1 MTKRM
6 IAGKRLGALALGFG
20 LALASGRAAAAQETR
35 LTPQALVDR
44 AEIGD
49 LLARYYWNFGGGTES
64 FTSFYAPDAEM
75 VLGRNSYKGA
85 AAIEGAYKAVP
96 ADAPQR
102 KSFSLNILPTN
113 VLIVVHGGTATAQLV
128 FTEVVVDKQ
137 GDAPRILTQ
146 GREFDHLVKLNGRWL
161 ISRRQILP
169 SNGKPDD
176 WPK

>member
-1 MTKRM
+1 MAMRSVAKS
-6 IAGKRLGALALGFG
+6 AAGALALSLG
-20 LALASGRAAAAQETR
+20 LVLADVPAASAQVTAQS
-35 LTPQALVDR
+35 LADR

-64 FTSFYAPDAEM
+64 FTSFYAPGAEM
-75 VLGRNSYKGA
+75 ILGKNSYKGA

-113 VLIVVHGGTATAQLV
+113 ILITVQGSAATAQLV
-128 FTEVVVDKQ
+128 FTEVVVDKE
-137 GDAPRILTQ
+137 GDPPRLLTQ
-146 GREFDHLVKLNGRWL
+146 GREFDHLVKLKGRWL
-161 ISRRQILP
+161 ISKRQIMG
-169 SNGKPDD
+169 SNGKPDG

>member
-1 MTKRM
+1 MSKRM
-6 IAGKRLGALALGFG
+6 IGGMGVGALALGLG
-20 LALASGRAAAAQETR
+20 LALAQAPSASAQMTA
-35 LTPQALVDR
+35 QALADR
-44 AEIGD
+44 AEIED

-75 VLGRNSYKGA
+75 VLGKNSFKGA
-85 AAIEGAYKAVP
+85 AAIEGMYKSVP

-113 VLIVVHGGTATAQLV
+113 ILITVHGPTATAQLV
-128 FTEVVVDKQ
+128 FTEVVVDKE

-146 GREFDHLVKLNGRWL
+146 GREFDHLAKVKGRWL
-161 ISRRQILP
+161 ISKRQIMG
-169 SNGKPDD
+169 SNGRPAD

>member
-1 MTKRM
+1 MTMGSVGRR
-6 IAGKRLGALALGFG
+6 AAGALALSLG
-20 LALASGRAAAAQETR
+20 LVLLQAPAASAQMSAQTLA
-35 LTPQALVDR
+35 DR

-49 LLARYYWNFGGGTES
+49 LLARYYWNFGVGSES

-75 VLGRNSYKGA
+75 VLGKNSYKGG

-113 VLIVVHGGTATAQLV
+113 ILIVVHGGTATAQLV

-146 GREFDHLVKLNGRWL
+146 GREFDHLVKLKGRWL
-161 ISRRQILP
+161 ISKRQIMGP
-169 SNGKPDD
+169 NGKPDD

>member
-1 MTKRM
+1 MAIGSVARNAM
-6 IAGKRLGALALGFG
+6 GALALGLG
-20 LALASGRAAAAQETR
+20 LVLAQAPAASAQMTAQS
-35 LTPQALVDR
+35 LADR

-75 VLGRNSYKGA
+75 VLGKNSYKGA

-113 VLIVVHGGTATAQLV
+113 ILITVRGDTATAQLV
-128 FTEVVVDKQ
+128 FTEVVVDKE
-137 GDAPRILTQ
+137 GDAPRLLTQ
-146 GREFDHLVKLNGRWL
+146 GREFDHLVKLKGRWL
-161 ISRRQILP
+161 ISKRQILG